1 MRRRLIVICLAL
13 ALVSAVAAYWFLAV
27 PDQIAGDYKSA
38 ARPEHARLAGVM
50 ERVGTTFTARSLS
63 PGDYRKVNKAATP
76 ELFLRAY
83 RRVSRDRRRRL
94 GGPAGQIAK
103 AREALKR
110 IDRGRLL
117 DVDSKP
123 LLGGTDAVE
132 ASEALADR
140 ERAFLRAA
148 RRTLDEYDTLVKQ
161 LLGFQRVDDRV
172 AATLARGLNAL
183 PDTVVSDPKLL
194 TRPLDR
200 LARRLRPYRRAYRR
214 LPVPPEARRDRAAS
228 AAVIAVI
235 VQELGRTSAA
245 YSRFDNAGARAAQQR
260 LSRRIRRLSRRR
272 GSLAALVS
280 RSVTRRAFNDLDAR
294 DRRIRRAYEEL

>member
-1 MRRRLIVICLAL
+1 MRRRLIAICLVLAL
-13 ALVSAVAAYWFLAV
+13 ASGVAAYWFLAV
-27 PDQIAGDYKSA
+27 PDKIADGYKSKA
-38 ARPEHARLAGVM
+38 QPEHSRLADLM
-50 ERVGTTFTARSLS
+50 ESVETTFTAGNFS

-94 GGPAGQIAK
+94 GAPADQIAK
-103 AREALKR
+103 GREALKR

-132 ASEALADR
+132 ASESLADR

-148 RRTLDEYDTLVKQ
+148 GSTLDEYDRLVKQ
-161 LLGFQRVDDRV
+161 ILGFQRVDDGV

-183 PDTVVSDPKLL
+183 PDRVVTDPKLL
-194 TRPLDR
+194 TRPLER
-200 LARRLRPYRRAYRR
+200 LARRLRPYRRVYRR
-214 LPVPPEARRDRAAS
+214 LPVPSEARRDRAVSEAS
-228 AAVIAVI
+228 IAVI
-235 VQELGRTSAA
+235 VQELGRTSTA

-272 GSLAALVS
+272 GSLSALVS
-280 RSVTRRAFNDLDAR
+280 RSAARRAFDDLEAR
-294 DRRIRRAYEEL
+294 DRRIRRAYGEL